1 MNSGTMLYGGLILF
15 GTLIS
20 AVSQVMLK
28 KSAMTEHESLAEEYL
43 NPMVIGAY
51 VLFFLATF
59 CSVLAYRGIP
69 LSLGAVLEATSYL
82 YVTYFGVTV
91 FHETLPGRKVIALAL
106 IIGGI
111 IIYSVL
117 GGA

>member
-1 MNSGTMLYGGLILF
+1 MSKTFLYSLAILF

-28 KSAMTEHESLAEEYL
+28 KSADADHANFAKEYL
-43 NPMVIGAY
+43 NPLVIGAY
-51 VLFFLATF
+51 VLFVIATL

-91 FHETLPGRKVIALAL
+91 FHETLTPRKVCALAL

-111 IIYSVL
+111 IIYSLL
-117 GGA
+117 GGV